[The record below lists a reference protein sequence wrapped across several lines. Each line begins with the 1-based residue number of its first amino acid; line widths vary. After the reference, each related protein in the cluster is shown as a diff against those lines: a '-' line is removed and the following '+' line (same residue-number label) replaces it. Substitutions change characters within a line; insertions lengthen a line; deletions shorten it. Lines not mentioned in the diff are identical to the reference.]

1 MPDSHVWQRKYMVPH
16 VPGWLPNPSPN
27 QRKPVSLS
35 ISLAVAVLKFLVWK
49 SVWTLISFCLILP
62 GVVSVS
68 FHFRCPAATCEI
80 KLGFVLPSEGC
91 SLDARILFY
100 GGLVPRGQE
109 LALFFLA
116 SPDPDHARVWR
127 ISLLLPFKATCTSKR
142 DPLILSSR
150 ANLVGKLID
159 CRVTKWHF
167 RRGPYWETS
176 GGAALEAQVR
186 SEGVDLPT
194 SNEKWVLA
202 TLCCFF
208 TEMRT
213 QGLWRAGRHSAFRS
227 WFYCV
232 RPCAILVGDAGEWA
246 EIIRMAA
253 WRQNSV
259 SFLRFL
265 RDQMIHGSVIWYS
278 ANIF

>member
-1 MPDSHVWQRKYMVPH
+1 MPE
-16 VPGWLPNPSPN
+16 
-27 QRKPVSLS
+27 
-35 ISLAVAVLKFLVWK
+35 
-49 SVWTLISFCLILP
+49 SFY
-62 GVVSVS
+62 
-68 FHFRCPAATCEI
+68 
-80 KLGFVLPSEGC
+80 
-91 SLDARILFY
+91 DD
-100 GGLVPRGQE
+100 LVPRGQD
-109 LALFFLA
+109 LALSFLA

-150 ANLVGKLID
+150 ANLVGKLSD

-167 RRGPYWETS
+167 RRGPYWEMS
-176 GGAALEAQVR
+176 GGAALGAQVR

-194 SNEKWVLA
+194 SNENWVLV
-202 TLCCFF
+202 TLCSFF

-213 QGLWRAGRHSAFRS
+213 QGLWRADRHSAFRS
-227 WFYCV
+227 WFYCM

-246 EIIRMAA
+246 EITRMAT

-265 RDQMIHGSVIWYS
+265 RNQMIHGSVIWYS